1 MKNIHWAEFAADK
14 IIREKGDKETYT
26 LASGITPSG
35 TVHFGNFREVM
46 TVELVARALIKKG
59 KKVRFIFS
67 WDDYDTFRKVPK
79 NMPNPKEL
87 EKYLFQPIVDTPDPY
102 GLTNSYA
109 RHHEI
114 NFEQELIKLGIQVEY
129 LYQAQKYRNG
139 DYQNSIRI
147 ALNNKDKIK
156 EILNEHRRTPLG
168 EDYLPV
174 SVYCEK
180 CNTDHKINKKTYENN
195 QIKYTC
201 DNCTHTGNL
210 SLSSGRIKLPW
221 RIDWAM
227 RWAYESVDFEPGGK
241 DHSSEGGS
249 FTTAKKIVN
258 IFGGEAPVYLKY
270 DFVSINGGAGKMS
283 SSSGDVLTVSDLL
296 KIYSPKMVRWIYA
309 SYKPNLDFKIDL
321 EMGVLKKYEEF
332 KREQELAYGLVKGND
347 KKTQMAK
354 VVNELISIDNKPYE
368 KTLGIRELSD
378 TLQTFNMSIDNTL
391 SALSVDNESTHKD
404 LLNRVS
410 NWIKLYSP
418 EEFKFNIN
426 ETSPQLSLGK
436 EMKLLLNDLSKDLEK
451 NFNNHDGKTIQ
462 ELIYSLKNK
471 YQIEVSEVFKTL
483 YQILISKDKGP
494 RLGSFILTIP
504 KDKVLQLIN
513 NTNSV

>member
-35 TVHFGNFREVM
+35 IVHFGNFREVM

-129 LYQAQKYRNG
+129 LYQAKKYRNG
-139 DYQNSIRI
+139 DYEDCIKI
-147 ALNNKDKIK
+147 ALENKDKIK
-156 EILNEHRRTPLG
+156 EILNKHRRSSLR

-174 SVYCEK
+174 SVYCK
-180 CNTDHKINKKTYENN
+180 NCNTDHKITKKSYQDN
-195 QIKYTC
+195 QIHYRC
-201 DNCTHTGNL
+201 DNCNHSGSL
-210 SLSSGRIKLPW
+210 DLSSGNIKLPW

-249 FTTAKKIVN
+249 FTTAQEIVK
-258 IFGGEAPVYLKY
+258 IFGGEAPVYLQY
-270 DFVSINGGAGKMS
+270 DFVSISGGAGKMS

-332 KREQELAYGLVKGND
+332 KREQELAYDLVKGNQ

-354 VVNELISIDNKPYE
+354 IVNELICTDNQRYE
-368 KTLGIRELSD
+368 KTLGIRELAD
-378 TLQTFNMSIDNTL
+378 NLQTYNMSVEDSLKSIF
-391 SALSVDNESTHKD
+391 VENEQTHRE
-404 LLNRVS
+404 LLNKVS
-410 NWIKLYSP
+410 NWINLYAP
-418 EEFKFNIN
+418 EEFKFSIN
-426 ETSPQLSLGK
+426 EISPQLSLNQD
-436 EMKLLLNDLSKDLEK
+436 MKNLLKDLSEDLDQ
-451 NFNNHDGKTIQ
+451 NFNKHDGKTIQ
-462 ELIYSLKNK
+462 ELIYSLKNQ
-471 YQIEVSEVFKTL
+471 YQIGVSEVFKTL

-504 KDKVLQLIN
+504 KDKVLKLIN
-513 NTNSV
+513 SNI